1 MANYVLVCVG
11 GSHPTDE
18 AEGARVAQ
26 AWVDWL
32 GALGSSIVD
41 HGTPF
46 GHSMAI
52 APSGT
57 VTEGAP
63 TRLMGYTIFSAENLV
78 AAIEL
83 AKGCPH
89 LVSGPTAVAG
99 TVEVYE
105 TLQM

>member
-11 GSHPTDE
+11 GSHPTDAE
-18 AEGARVAQ
+18 EGARVAQ

-32 GALGSSIVD
+32 GSLGQAIID
-41 HGTPF
+41 RGTPF
-46 GHSMAI
+46 GPSMAI
-52 APSGT
+52 APGGA

-63 TRLMGYTIFSAENLV
+63 TRLMGYTIFSAASMA

-83 AKGCPH
+83 VKGCPH
-89 LVSGPTAVAG
+89 LTSGPATVAG
-99 TVEVYE
+99 TVEIYE

>member
-18 AEGARVAQ
+18 EEGARVAQ

-32 GALGSSIVD
+32 GALESVIID
-41 HGTPF
+41 RGTPF
-46 GHSMAI
+46 GPSEAI
-52 APSGT
+52 APGGT
-57 VTEGAP
+57 VTTGAP
-63 TRLMGYTIFSAENLV
+63 TRLMGYTIFSAENLT
-78 AAIEL
+78 AAVEL